1 MTKTIYEEIISL
13 LREAVQAVSRELGEK
28 ENKVFTW
35 SEDKFFLTLPS
46 NEKFGD
52 YASNIAFFGATFYGK
67 SPRELAQLIDAH
79 IVKDGKLLAKTEVA
93 GSGFIN
99 FFIARERLYRELA
112 EILSAK
118 DKYARTSAGGK
129 KKIQIEFVSA
139 NPTGPLHV
147 GHGRGA
153 ATGDALARIFRA
165 LGYDVQK
172 EYYVN
177 NIGNQMQI
185 LGRSVQARF
194 EDKEIPEDGYKG
206 DYIKEIAGQVPQ
218 KSAPNEDFFR
228 QFAID
233 TILDWIK
240 KDLEDFG
247 VVFDNWFFEN
257 TLYEGR
263 DLKKELLTKLDHE
276 HPPKSYEK
284 DGAVF
289 VKTTDF
295 GDDKDRVIF
304 RADGRPTYFASDIA
318 YHENKFNRGFDQVID
333 IWGADHHGYVPRMEA
348 AIRALGHP
356 AEKLKII
363 LYQLVSLKRGSE
375 VVPMSTRAGEFVT
388 LRQVL
393 DEVGKDACRFFFLMR
408 SPDSPLDFDLE
419 LAKKHSSDNPVY
431 YVQYAHARISSVFR
445 EAEKNSLQ
453 LADGS
458 GQLKTLELLKEP
470 EETQVIKKLAN
481 FSKIL
486 ADCAR
491 TYDPHWLTI
500 YVQELATVFHNFYTK
515 HRIVTDDREL
525 SLARLNLI
533 KAVSLVIKDGLD
545 LLGISAPEK
554 M

>member
-515 HRIVTDDREL
+515 HRIVTDNREL